1 MPRKTQRV
9 QAIVLDRTRLG
20 EQDLICRL
28 LAQDG
33 TRLDVVA
40 KGGRKP
46 GSQVAARVDL
56 FCESDLLVTQ
66 GRGSLAVIAESAIV
80 HPHARLRGDYER
92 TCAAGA
98 LAQVARHTSYEDA
111 QDAYLYPILSR
122 ALTACEQATAVD
134 ASALDARLSL
144 LVAAYVFKV
153 LAHEGWL
160 PVLDACVGCGEP
172 NPSRFSAA
180 AGGALCESCA
190 AELPGAEPA
199 PRVQLDWISYLL
211 GATFDRLLEV
221 DVDARTAM
229 WLARMAH
236 LWATTHLDVRLKAF
250 EFFLGV

>member
-28 LAQDG
+28 LAADG

-46 GSQVAARVDL
+46 GSKVAARVDL
-56 FCESDLLVTQ
+56 FCESDLLLAS

-80 HPHARLRGDYER
+80 RPHARLRGDYER

-98 LAQVARHTSYEDA
+98 LAQLARHTSYEDA
-111 QDAYLYPILSR
+111 PDAYLYPILSR
-122 ALTACEQATAVD
+122 ALTACEQAAG
-134 ASALDARLSL
+134 ASADALDARLSL
-144 LVAAYVFKV
+144 LVAAYAFKV

-160 PVLDACVGCGEP
+160 PVLDACVSCGDAHVT
-172 NPSRFSAA
+172 RFSAT

-190 AELPGAEPA
+190 SDVAGAEPA
-199 PRVQLDWISYLL
+199 SEAQLAWVGYLL
-211 GATFDRLLEV
+211 GATFDQLLEV
-221 DVDARTAM
+221 EADARLAA
-229 WLARMAH
+229 WLCRLAH
-236 LWATTHLDVRLKAF
+236 LWATTHLDVRLKAY